1 MNNMK
6 LRLLVLIGLLTS
18 LLVSAQAQT
27 SNNDVA
33 FVDAQGKVIPN
44 GTTVVLNAVK
54 EAMFPPGWKE
64 IAGEVYIKNTSDKK
78 LTVTLFSRINSID
91 EGNVTVCALGGCT
104 PLDGDN
110 STEIGS
116 QPLLAGSERE
126 SIAIEHTYEHSEKG
140 SITLKLTI
148 KESDSEQQ
156 IEGLSITI
164 KFDTDPTAI
173 AGVASQKGLT
183 YDVFNT
189 QGTLLYKQLTSLAGL
204 PKGLYLVRQQSAKG
218 ITTIKKYV
226 IH

>member
-1 MNNMK
+1 MK

-18 LLVSAQAQT
+18 LLCSAQAQT

-54 EAMFPPGWKE
+54 DAMFPPGWKE
-64 IAGEVYIKNTSDKK
+64 IAGEVYIKNTSDKD
-78 LTVTLFSRINSID
+78 LTVTLYSRISSID
-91 EGNVTVCALGGCT
+91 GGNVTVCALGGCT
-104 PLDGDN
+104 PLEEDN

-140 SITLKLTI
+140 SITLKITT

-156 IEGLSITI
+156 IEGPSITV

-189 QGTLLYKQLTSLAGL
+189 QDTLLYKQLTSLAGL

>member
-1 MNNMK
+1 MK

-54 EAMFPPGWKE
+54 DAMFPPGWKE
-64 IAGEVYIKNTSDKK
+64 IAGEVYIKNTSDKD
-78 LTVTLFSRINSID
+78 LTVTLFSRINSVD

-104 PLDGDN
+104 PLEEGN

-116 QPLLAGSERE
+116 QKLLAGSERE
-126 SIAIEHTYEHSEKG
+126 SIAIEHTYERSEKG
-140 SITLKLTI
+140 SITLKLTT

-156 IEGLSITI
+156 IEGPSITI

>member
-1 MNNMK
+1 MK

-18 LLVSAQAQT
+18 LLGSAQAQT

-44 GTTVVLNAVK
+44 GTTVVLNTVK
-54 EAMFPPGWKE
+54 DAMFPPGWKE
-64 IAGEVYIKNTSDKK
+64 IAGEVYIKNTSDKN
-78 LTVTLFSRINSID
+78 LTVTLYSRINSLD

-104 PLDGDN
+104 PLEEDN

-116 QPLLAGSERE
+116 QMLVAGSERE

-140 SITLKLTI
+140 SITLKLTT

-156 IEGLSITI
+156 IEGPSITI
-164 KFDTDPTAI
+164 KFDTNPTAI

-189 QGTLLYKQLTSLAGL
+189 QGMLLYKQITSLSNL
-204 PKGLYLVRQQSAKG
+204 PKGIYIVKQKG
-218 ITTIKKYV
+218 VASTKKYV
-226 IH
+226 VR

>member
-1 MNNMK
+1 MK

-18 LLVSAQAQT
+18 LLGSAQAQT

-64 IAGEVYIKNTSDKK
+64 IAGEVYIKNTSDKD
-78 LTVTLFSRINSID
+78 LTVTLSCIVDSID

-104 PLDGDN
+104 PVEEGN

-140 SITLKLTI
+140 SITLKLTT

-156 IEGLSITI
+156 IEGPSITI
-164 KFDTDPTAI
+164 KFDTNPTAI

-189 QGTLLYKQLTSLAGL
+189 QGMLLYTQITSLSNL
-204 PKGLYLVRQQSAKG
+204 PKGIYIVKKKG
-218 ITTIKKYV
+218 VASTKKYV
-226 IH
+226 VR

>member
-1 MNNMK
+1 MK

-64 IAGEVYIKNTSDKK
+64 IAGEVYIKNTSDKD
-78 LTVTLFSRINSID
+78 LTVTLFSRINSVD
-91 EGNVTVCALGGCT
+91 EGNVKVCALGGCT
-104 PLDGDN
+104 PLEKDN

-116 QPLLAGSERE
+116 QKLRAGSERE
-126 SIAIEHTYEHSEKG
+126 FIAIEHTYERSEKG
-140 SITLKLTI
+140 SITLKLTT
-148 KESDSEQQ
+148 KESKSEQQ
-156 IEGLSITI
+156 IEGPSITI

-218 ITTIKKYV
+218 ITTTKKYV

>member
-1 MNNMK
+1 MK

-64 IAGEVYIKNTSDKK
+64 IAGEVYIKNTSDKD
-78 LTVTLFSRINSID
+78 LTVTLFSRINSVD
-91 EGNVTVCALGGCT
+91 EGNVKVCALGGCT
-104 PLDGDN
+104 PLEEDN

-116 QPLLAGSERE
+116 QMLFAGSERE
-126 SIAIEHTYEHSEKG
+126 SIAIEHTYEHKEKG
-140 SITLKLTI
+140 SITLKLTT

-156 IEGLSITI
+156 IEGPSITI

-173 AGVASQKGLT
+173 AEVASQKGLT

-189 QGTLLYKQLTSLAGL
+189 QGSLLYKQLTSLSGL
-204 PKGLYLVRQQSAKG
+204 SKGLYLVKQMSAKG
-218 ITTIKKYV
+218 VTTTKKYV

>member
-1 MNNMK
+1 MK

-27 SNNDVA
+27 NNNDVA
-33 FVDAQGKVIPN
+33 FVDAQGRVIPN

-54 EAMFPPGWKE
+54 EAMFSPGWKE
-64 IAGEVYIKNTSDKK
+64 IAGEVYIKNTSDKD
-78 LTVTLFSRINSID
+78 LTVTLFSRINSVD

-116 QPLLAGSERE
+116 QKLRAGSERE

-140 SITLKLTI
+140 SITLKITT
-148 KESDSEQQ
+148 KESKSEQQ
-156 IEGLSITI
+156 IEGPSITV

-173 AGVASQKGLT
+173 AEVASQRGLT

-189 QGTLLYKQLTSLAGL
+189 QGMLLYKQITSLSNL
-204 PKGLYLVRQQSAKG
+204 PKGIYIVKKKG
-218 ITTIKKYV
+218 VASTKKYV
-226 IH
+226 VR

>member
-1 MNNMK
+1 MK
-6 LRLLVLIGLLTS
+6 LRLLVFIGLLTS
-18 LLVSAQAQT
+18 LFVSAQAQT
-27 SNNDVA
+27 SSNDVA
-33 FVDAQGKVIPN
+33 FVDAQGKIIPN

-54 EAMFPPGWKE
+54 DAMFPPGWKE
-64 IAGEVYIKNTSDKK
+64 IAGEVYIKNTSDKN
-78 LTVTLFSRINSID
+78 LTVTLFSRINSVD

-104 PLDGDN
+104 PLEEDN

-116 QPLLAGSERE
+116 QMLFAGSERE

-140 SITLKLTI
+140 SITLKLTT

-156 IEGLSITI
+156 IEGPSITI

-173 AGVASQKGLT
+173 AEVASQKGLT

-189 QGTLLYKQLTSLAGL
+189 QGSLLYKQFTSLAGL
-204 PKGLYLVRQQSAKG
+204 PKGLYLVRQQSVKG
-218 ITTIKKYV
+218 VTTIKKCV

>member
-1 MNNMK
+1 MK
-6 LRLLVLIGLLTS
+6 LRLLVFIGLLTS
-18 LLVSAQAQT
+18 LFVSAQAQT
-27 SNNDVA
+27 STNDVA
-33 FVDAQGKVIPN
+33 FVDAQGKIIPN

-54 EAMFPPGWKE
+54 DAMFPPGWKE
-64 IAGEVYIKNTSDKK
+64 IAGEVYIKNMSDKN
-78 LTVTLFSRINSID
+78 LTVTLYSSINSVD
-91 EGNVTVCALGGCT
+91 EGNVKVCALGGCT
-104 PLDGDN
+104 PVEEGN

-126 SIAIEHTYEHSEKG
+126 SIAIEHVYEHSEKG
-140 SITLKLTI
+140 SITLKLTT

-156 IEGLSITI
+156 VEGPSITI

-173 AGVASQKGLT
+173 TEVASQKGLT

-204 PKGLYLVRQQSAKG
+204 PKGLYLVRQQSVKG
-218 ITTIKKYV
+218 LTTIKKCV

>member
-1 MNNMK
+1 MK

-54 EAMFPPGWKE
+54 DAMFPPGWKE
-64 IAGEVYIKNTSDKK
+64 IAGEVYIKNMSDKNQ
-78 LTVTLFSRINSID
+78 TVTLYSSINSID

-104 PLDGDN
+104 PLEKDN
-110 STEIGS
+110 NTEIGR
-116 QPLLAGSERE
+116 QMLFAGSERE

-140 SITLKLTI
+140 SITLKLTT

-156 IEGLSITI
+156 IEGPSITV

-173 AGVASQKGLT
+173 AEVASQKGLT

-189 QGTLLYKQLTSLAGL
+189 QGMLLYKQITSLSNL
-204 PKGLYLVRQQSAKG
+204 PKGIYIVKKKG
-218 ITTIKKYV
+218 VASTKKYV
-226 IH
+226 VR

>member
-1 MNNMK
+1 MK
-6 LRLLVLIGLLTS
+6 LRLLVLFGLLTS

-44 GTTVVLNAVK
+44 GTMVILNAVK
-54 EAMFPPGWKE
+54 DAMFPPGWKE

-78 LTVTLFSRINSID
+78 LTVTLYSRINNID
-91 EGNVTVCALGGCT
+91 EGNVKVCALGGCT
-104 PLDGDN
+104 PVEEGN

-126 SIAIEHTYEHSEKG
+126 SIAIEHTYGHSEKG
-140 SITLKLTI
+140 SITLKLTT

-156 IEGLSITI
+156 IEGPSITV

-218 ITTIKKYV
+218 ITTTKKYV

>member
-1 MNNMK
+1 MK

-104 PLDGDN
+104 PLEKDN

-116 QPLLAGSERE
+116 QKLRAGSERE

-140 SITLKLTI
+140 SITLKITT

-156 IEGLSITI
+156 IEGPSITI
-164 KFDTDPTAI
+164 KFDTNAAGI
-173 AGVASQKGLT
+173 ASVASQKGLT

-189 QGTLLYKQLTSLAGL
+189 QGMLLYKQITSLSNL
-204 PKGLYLVRQQSAKG
+204 PKGIYIVKKEGVAS
-218 ITTIKKYV
+218 TKKYV
-226 IH
+226 VR

>member
-1 MNNMK
+1 MK

-54 EAMFPPGWKE
+54 DAMFPPGWKE
-64 IAGEVYIKNTSDKK
+64 IAGEVYIKNTSDKD
-78 LTVTLFSRINSID
+78 LTVTLFSRINSVD

-104 PLDGDN
+104 PLEEDN

-116 QPLLAGSERE
+116 QMLLAGSEKE

>member
-1 MNNMK
+1 MK
-6 LRLLVLIGLLTS
+6 LRLLVLFGLLTS

-54 EAMFPPGWKE
+54 DAMFPPGWKE
-64 IAGEVYIKNTSDKK
+64 IAGEVYIKNMSDKN
-78 LTVTLFSRINSID
+78 LTVTLFSRINSVD
-91 EGNVTVCALGGCT
+91 EGKVTVCALGGCT
-104 PLDGDN
+104 PVEEGN

-140 SITLKLTI
+140 SITLKLTT
-148 KESDSEQQ
+148 KELGSEQE
-156 IEGLSITI
+156 IEGPTI
-164 KFDTDPTAI
+164 IVKFDTDPTAI
-173 AGVASQKGLT
+173 AEVASQKGLT

-189 QGTLLYKQLTSLAGL
+189 QGMLLYKQITSLSNL

-218 ITTIKKYV
+218 VTTIKKCV

>member
-1 MNNMK
+1 MK

-54 EAMFPPGWKE
+54 DAMFPPGWKE
-64 IAGEVYIKNTSDKK
+64 IAGEVYIKNTSDKN
-78 LTVTLFSRINSID
+78 LTVTLYSRINSLD

-104 PLDGDN
+104 PLDEDN

-116 QPLLAGSERE
+116 QMLLAGSERE

>member
-1 MNNMK
+1 MK
-6 LRLLVLIGLLTS
+6 LRLLVLFGLLTS

-54 EAMFPPGWKE
+54 DAMFPPGWKE
-64 IAGEVYIKNTSDKK
+64 IAGEVYIKNTSDKD
-78 LTVTLFSRINSID
+78 LTVTLFSRINSVD
-91 EGNVTVCALGGCT
+91 EGNVTVCALAGCT

>member
-1 MNNMK
+1 MK

-54 EAMFPPGWKE
+54 DAMFPPGWKE
-64 IAGEVYIKNTSDKK
+64 IAGEVYIKNTSDKD
-78 LTVTLFSRINSID
+78 LTVTLFSRINSVD

-140 SITLKLTI
+140 SITLKITT
-148 KESDSEQQ
+148 KEAKSEQQ
-156 IEGLSITI
+156 IEGPSITV

-189 QGTLLYKQLTSLAGL
+189 QGMLLYKQITSLSNL
-204 PKGLYLVRQQSAKG
+204 PKGIYIVKKKG
-218 ITTIKKYV
+218 VASTKKYV
-226 IH
+226 VR

>member
-1 MNNMK
+1 MK

-54 EAMFPPGWKE
+54 EAMFSPGWKE
-64 IAGEVYIKNTSDKK
+64 IAGEVYIKNTSDKD
-78 LTVTLFSRINSID
+78 LTVTLFSRINSVD

-116 QPLLAGSERE
+116 QKLRAGSERE

-140 SITLKLTI
+140 SITLKITT
-148 KESDSEQQ
+148 KESKSEQQ
-156 IEGLSITI
+156 IEGPSITV

-173 AGVASQKGLT
+173 AEVASQRGLT

-189 QGTLLYKQLTSLAGL
+189 QGMLLYKQITSLSNL
-204 PKGLYLVRQQSAKG
+204 PKGIYIVKKKG
-218 ITTIKKYV
+218 VASTKKYV
-226 IH
+226 VR

>member
-1 MNNMK
+1 MK

-54 EAMFPPGWKE
+54 DAMFPPGWKE
-64 IAGEVYIKNTSDKK
+64 IAGEVYIKNTSDKN
-78 LTVTLFSRINSID
+78 LTVTLFSRINSVD
-91 EGNVTVCALGGCT
+91 EGKVTVCALGGCT

-140 SITLKLTI
+140 SITLKLTT
-148 KESDSEQQ
+148 KESKSEQQ
-156 IEGLSITI
+156 IEGPSITV

-173 AGVASQKGLT
+173 AEVASQRGLT

-189 QGTLLYKQLTSLAGL
+189 QGMLLYKQITSLSNL
-204 PKGLYLVRQQSAKG
+204 PKGIYIVKKKG
-218 ITTIKKYV
+218 VASTKKYV
-226 IH
+226 VR

>member
-1 MNNMK
+1 MK

-54 EAMFPPGWKE
+54 DAMFPPGWKE
-64 IAGEVYIKNTSDKK
+64 IAGEVYIKNTSDKN
-78 LTVTLFSRINSID
+78 LTVTLFSRINSVD

-104 PLDGDN
+104 PLEEDN

-116 QPLLAGSERE
+116 QMLLAGSERE

>member
-1 MNNMK
+1 MK

-64 IAGEVYIKNTSDKK
+64 IAGEVYIKNTSDKN
-78 LTVTLFSRINSID
+78 LTVTLFSRINSVD
-91 EGNVTVCALGGCT
+91 EGNVTVCALAGCT

>member
-1 MNNMK
+1 MK

-44 GTTVVLNAVK
+44 GTTVVLNTVK

-64 IAGEVYIKNTSDKK
+64 IAGEVYIKNTSDKD
-78 LTVTLFSRINSID
+78 LTVTLFSRINNTD

-104 PLDGDN
+104 PVEEGN

-156 IEGLSITI
+156 IEGPSITI

-218 ITTIKKYV
+218 ITTTKKYV

>member
-1 MNNMK
+1 MK

-54 EAMFPPGWKE
+54 DAMFPPGWKE
-64 IAGEVYIKNTSDKK
+64 IAGEVYIKNTSDKD
-78 LTVTLFSRINSID
+78 LTVTLFSRINSVD
-91 EGNVTVCALGGCT
+91 EGNVTVCALAGCT

-140 SITLKLTI
+140 SITLKLTT

-189 QGTLLYKQLTSLAGL
+189 QGTLLYRQLTSLSGL
-204 PKGLYLVRQQSAKG
+204 PKGIYILKQTDSKKA
-218 ITTIKKYV
+218 IKKFV
-226 IH
+226 VR